1 MCVILVPTTNHP
13 STKTLAAAEN
23 SNPHGAGIAWK
34 NKKGTLSYEKAIDAA
49 RVLEIIKKEN
59 PPLPY
64 IIHFRIASIG
74 DVCPKLTHPFPVNKK
89 VHLKTTS
96 KSENSLLFHNGTW
109 REWQES
115 IMPFSGE
122 SDFPDGTLED
132 WSDSRALAYM
142 TYKTNKGFLK
152 FIDEKIAIMEPDG
165 SVKIYGN
172 WDKHKTIW
180 SSNLNHVKTTTYHG
194 RDHYLYGDENEYW
207 GHSYQ
212 YGYGPFHRTKTRDD
226 IVGA

>member
-1 MCVILVPTTNHP
+1 
-13 STKTLAAAEN
+13 
-23 SNPHGAGIAWK
+23 
-34 NKKGTLSYEKAIDAA
+34 
-49 RVLEIIKKEN
+49 
-59 PPLPY
+59 
-64 IIHFRIASIG
+64 
-74 DVCPKLTHPFPVNKK
+74 
-89 VHLKTTS
+89 
-96 KSENSLLFHNGTW
+96 
-109 REWQES
+109 
-115 IMPFSGE
+115 
-122 SDFPDGTLED
+122 
-132 WSDSRALAYM
+132 M

-194 RDHYLYGDENEYW
+194 RDRYLYGDENEYW